1 MIEESIKNNGVHEDI
16 FKKRKIKMKMLN
28 KLFNIVNCVTLIIIL
43 GFVGGYVFGASN
55 TEKRYDGDASFEHV
69 IENVAADI
77 CGNTSG
83 SNRLQAEVD
92 SLTFRLEQQQ
102 AENAELKRLLAE
114 EKEKGVMSKMGDNLS
129 DAWDGAVTMWKDIT
143 D

>member
-16 FKKRKIKMKMLN
+16 FKKRKIKMR
-28 KLFNIVNCVTLIIIL
+28 KLLTAVCVATLIIIL
-43 GFVGGYVFGASN
+43 GSVGGYIFGASN

-69 IENVAADI
+69 IESVAADI

-83 SNRLQAEVD
+83 INRLQAEVD
-92 SLTFRLEQQQ
+92 SLTFRLEQQR

-114 EKEKGVMSKMGDNLS
+114 EKEKGVMAKMGDNLS
-129 DAWDGAVTMWKDIT
+129 DAWDGAVTMWNDIT

>member
-1 MIEESIKNNGVHEDI
+1 
-16 FKKRKIKMKMLN
+16 MKMLN
-28 KLFNIVNCVTLIIIL
+28 KLFIIVICVTLIIIL
-43 GFVGGYVFGASN
+43 GSVGGYVFGASN

-83 SNRLQAEVD
+83 INRLQAEVD

-102 AENAELKRLLAE
+102 AENAELKRLLQQ
-114 EKEKGVMSKMGDNLS
+114 EKDKGVIDKMGENLS
-129 DAWDGAVTMWKDIT
+129 NTWDGAVTMWKDIT

>member
-28 KLFNIVNCVTLIIIL
+28 KLFNIVCVTLIIIIL

-55 TEKRYDGDASFEHV
+55 TEKRYDEDASFEHV
-69 IENVAADI
+69 IESVAADI

-83 SNRLQAEVD
+83 INRLQAEVEN
-92 SLTFRLEQQQ
+92 LNLRLQQQQ
-102 AENAELKRLLAE
+102 AENNELKRLLAE
-114 EKEKGVMSKMGDNLS
+114 EKEKGVMTKMGDNLS
-129 DAWDGAVTMWKDIT
+129 DAWDGVSDMWKDIT

>member
-16 FKKRKIKMKMLN
+16 FKKKEVKMKMLN
-28 KLFNIVNCVTLIIIL
+28 KLFNIVICVTLIIIL
-43 GFVGGYVFGASN
+43 GSVGGYVFGVSN
-55 TEKRYDGDASFEHV
+55 TEKRYGASPSYERV

-83 SNRLQAEVD
+83 INRLQAEVD
-92 SLTFRLEQQQ
+92 SLTFRLQQQQ
-102 AENAELKRLLAE
+102 AENNELKRLLAE
-114 EKEKGVMSKMGDNLS
+114 EKEKGVMAKMGDNLS
-129 DAWDGAVTMWKDIT
+129 DAWDGAVTMWDDIT

>member
-1 MIEESIKNNGVHEDI
+1 
-16 FKKRKIKMKMLN
+16 MKMLN
-28 KLFNIVNCVTLIIIL
+28 KLFNIVICVTLIIIL
-43 GFVGGYVFGASN
+43 GSVGGYMFGASN
-55 TEKRYDGDASFEHV
+55 TEKRYNGDASFEQV

-83 SNRLQAEVD
+83 INRLQAEVA

-114 EKEKGVMSKMGDNLS
+114 EKEKGVMTKMGDNLS
-129 DAWDGAVTMWKDIT
+129 DAWDGVSDMWKDII